1 MLHRIAR
8 TVFIASLST
17 ALAGGVL
24 LIVWQALGLAAGDAG
39 ILTAPNGIFKTVLCI
54 AASASSIAAY
64 VLVHVKAASP
74 TTQSKAGTR

>member
-8 TVFIASLST
+8 TAFIASLTT

-24 LIVWQALGLAAGDAG
+24 LIAWQALGLATGDAG

-54 AASASSIAAY
+54 AASIASIAAY
-64 VLVHVKAASP
+64 LLVHVKAARPASH
-74 TTQSKAGTR
+74 SKAGTR

>member
-54 AASASSIAAY
+54 AASVSSIAAY

>member
-8 TVFIASLST
+8 TAFIASLSI

-39 ILTAPNGIFKTVLCI
+39 ILTAPNGVFKTILCI
-54 AASASSIAAY
+54 AASAASIAAY

-74 TTQSKAGTR
+74 TTRSKAGTR

>member
-8 TVFIASLST
+8 ATFIASLAA

-24 LIVWQALGLAAGDAG
+24 LIAWQILGLAAGDAA
-39 ILTAPNGIFKTVLCI
+39 ILTAPNGLFKTILCI
-54 AASASSIAAY
+54 AASISSIAAY

-74 TTQSKAGTR
+74 AHTPKAGTR